1 MTGSTSVARQASDR
15 SLVAGGAYRMVRIS
29 ATGLAARKD
38 DHRRRG
44 CRENRRMAA
53 REVPAIHALGGGFAR
68 SFGARC
74 EKAPG
79 GRGGTDRGI
88 DVDAGTRQGAVD
100 RAVVVEYGMSIR

>member
-79 GRGGTDRGI
+79 G
-88 DVDAGTRQGAVD
+88 GAARTVESTSMPA
-100 RAVVVEYGMSIR
+100 RARAPWTGQWSSNTE